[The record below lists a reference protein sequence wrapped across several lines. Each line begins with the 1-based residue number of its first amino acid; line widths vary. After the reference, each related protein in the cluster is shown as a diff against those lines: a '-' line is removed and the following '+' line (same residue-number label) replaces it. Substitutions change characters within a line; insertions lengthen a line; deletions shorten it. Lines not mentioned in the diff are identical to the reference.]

1 MEDGMN
7 LWERSVKRLFDIVAS
22 LLGLILLSPVF
33 LFFCCLLWLR
43 HDGSVFFKQERI
55 GYRGVPFNILKFRTM
70 PERHSNNEQPQ
81 LTGATHV
88 IQNPVCR
95 FLREHHLDE
104 LPQLWN
110 VLVGDMSFV
119 GPRPERKFFID
130 QIMAVNPDYEYIYR
144 MRPGLTSWATL
155 YNGYTDTLEKM
166 LIRLDMDL
174 DYYKRRSMWMD
185 LKIILTTVVFIINGK
200 KF

>member
-1 MEDGMN
+1 
-7 LWERSVKRLFDIVAS
+7 
-22 LLGLILLSPVF
+22 
-33 LFFCCLLWLR
+33 
-43 HDGSVFFKQERI
+43 
-55 GYRGVPFNILKFRTM
+55 M
-70 PERHSNNEQPQ
+70 PEQNSVHEEPQ
-81 LTGATHV
+81 LTGAGKE

-130 QIMAVNPDYEYIYR
+130 QIMEKNSDYTYIYR

-166 LIRLDMDL
+166 LTRLQMDL
-174 DYYKRRSMWMD
+174 DYYTHRSLWMD
-185 LKIILTTVVFIINGK
+185 LRIIVTTVAFIVNGK